1 MSAET
6 PFCMARVRVGRVE
19 RLSPTFLRV
28 TFEGDDLRQVGNPQ
42 QTLDQRIKLIFPAPG
57 KPLPDLRADP
67 TYQDWMEIPEAERGS
82 MRTYSIRDIVVDAD
96 GGTRLVVDF
105 ALHGTEGVQEDSA
118 GRDPAGG
125 HVGDQQRSVGPAGGP
140 VAGSQTVDQQQ
151 PLGPADDPAV
161 GQQPADWQP
170 PSDPVDGLVAGQ
182 QATDRQQP
190 PVSVDGP
197 TVGHQAVDQQQPLEP
212 VDGPAARWAKR
223 AAVGDELFL
232 FGPRRGRL
240 DGGGI
245 EFAPGN
251 AEHIVLVGDETA
263 VPAICRILEETAGNP
278 VPVTALLE
286 VPEASDRLA
295 VATTPNQSIEWLA
308 RGQLPGGA
316 LVIPELLA
324 RLGLGNGTGAT
335 KPRDGEAARTADG
348 GTPWE
353 TPVYTNLDQ
362 LDPKTP
368 VEGIARVGT
377 LESVDGCYFWIA
389 GESSLVTTLRRH
401 LVRDLGA
408 AREQVAFM
416 GYWRRGVAMK
426 G

>member
-1 MSAET
+1 MSAEA

-57 KPLPDLRADP
+57 KPLPDLRADS

-96 GGTRLVVDF
+96 GATRLVVDF
-105 ALHGTEGVQEDSA
+105 ALHGMEGTLNDSTVQQLVGRNRLSEPAA
-118 GRDPAGG
+118 GRRD
-125 HVGDQQRSVGPAGGP
+125 GDRQRSVGPVGGP
-140 VAGSQTVDQQQ
+140 VAGRQAVDQQL
-151 PLGPADDPAV
+151 PLGLADDPAV
-161 GQQPADWQP
+161 GQQPADWQHL
-170 PSDPVDGLVAGQ
+170 SD
-182 QATDRQQP
+182 
-190 PVSVDGP
+190 
-197 TVGHQAVDQQQPLEP
+197 P

-245 EFAPGN
+245 EFAPGS

-263 VPAICRILEETAGNP
+263 VPAACRILEETAGDP

-286 VPEASDRLA
+286 VPKASDQLS
-295 VATTPNQSIEWLA
+295 VATAPNQSVEWLA
-308 RGQLPGGA
+308 RGDLPGGA

-324 RLGLGNGTGAT
+324 RLGLGDGTEDA
-335 KPRDGEAARTADG
+335 KPRDGETARTVDG
-348 GTPWE
+348 QTPWE

-362 LDPKTP
+362 LAPGTP
-368 VEGIARVGT
+368 AEGVTRVGA
-377 LESVDGCYFWIA
+377 LESVDGRYFWIA
-389 GESSLVTTLRRH
+389 GEAGLVTRLRRH